1 MRKNDPIKNLMSED
15 IHSVQKG
22 QPLSE
27 VFKILQSN
35 NIHHVAV
42 LDGKRL
48 VGVIS
53 YTDLM
58 QISLGVQSYDLDQL
72 WPTIDAQ
79 HELIDVMTA
88 SPTTLNHAGVVRD
101 AAEALSTGAY
111 HSLPVTDDAGELVGM
126 ITSTD
131 LIRYLIDQY

>member
-42 LDGKRL
+42 LDGKRV

-72 WPTIDAQ
+72 WPTITN
-79 HELIDVMTA
+79 L
-88 SPTTLNHAGVVRD
+88 
-101 AAEALSTGAY
+101 
-111 HSLPVTDDAGELVGM
+111 
-126 ITSTD
+126 
-131 LIRYLIDQY
+131 